1 MATNSGN
8 QQAGINPKLPTW
20 NGEWRTY
27 SDYRLA
33 VELEADG
40 SKEEELQYLGPR
52 LVRNLSGRAWES
64 CIEIDREKL
73 KTKAGF
79 EYLLQFLREKRG
91 KQQVDLLGDALGK
104 CFQPGEAVREDA
116 ESLSDY
122 ELRHGAL
129 LRDMTKAMKEV
140 GASNTVPSEIFGWF
154 VLNQFIRL
162 DPSDVATV
170 KAQASSYKLED
181 VMASLQKMWGGE
193 SLAEKDQ
200 EKKRQYR
207 AVLGALSWRGT
218 QSAPWICASV
228 SHLQGAF
235 TTASVGDLC
244 HLNKLVR
251 LQRRFSEDPLVFRA
265 RIGEP
270 MLVTFCDASWASRK
284 DGSSQGG
291 MLTVLANSSILDLSV
306 FAHVAWQSRKLPRV
320 ARSSTS
326 AAVQMASSST
336 DTHEFIK
343 QIMLD
348 WFNKETIESDEVDSA
363 MRQVESVLVCDS
375 RNLYDALA
383 KIESSGLHLE
393 EKRTAIEVLSIRKR
407 TKAAG
412 IVLRWVDGDQQLA
425 DGLSKNNEYDQLIEI
440 FRRGAIRLV
449 FDPQFVSAKKKRAAS
464 RRMTSRDGD
473 SQVTLQEDI

>member
-1 MATNSGN
+1 
-8 QQAGINPKLPTW
+8 
-20 NGEWRTY
+20 
-27 SDYRLA
+27 
-33 VELEADG
+33 
-40 SKEEELQYLGPR
+40 
-52 LVRNLSGRAWES
+52 
-64 CIEIDREKL
+64 
-73 KTKAGF
+73 
-79 EYLLQFLREKRG
+79 
-91 KQQVDLLGDALGK
+91 
-104 CFQPGEAVREDA
+104 
-116 ESLSDY
+116 
-122 ELRHGAL
+122 
-129 LRDMTKAMKEV
+129 
-140 GASNTVPSEIFGWF
+140 
-154 VLNQFIRL
+154 
-162 DPSDVATV
+162 
-170 KAQASSYKLED
+170 
-181 VMASLQKMWGGE
+181 
-193 SLAEKDQ
+193 
-200 EKKRQYR
+200 
-207 AVLGALSWRGT
+207 
-218 QSAPWICASV
+218 
-228 SHLQGAF
+228 
-235 TTASVGDLC
+235 
-244 HLNKLVR
+244 
-251 LQRRFSEDPLVFRA
+251 
-265 RIGEP
+265 

-306 FAHVAWQSRKLPRV
+306 FAHVAWQSRKLLPRV